1 MGAPLWM
8 AIRTKATVGC
18 LTVYGLNSVSVTFT
32 VRRAVYTLNKLGTLR
47 AGPSKISLEGLEN
60 TMMQRSFVGLIIT
73 ASLISGLGASV
84 ARSAPQSNDTARSS
98 QASSANTVA
107 TDPDY
112 KIGPQDMLRIDVWK
126 EPDISRV
133 VPVRPDGK
141 ITLPLVNDVQ
151 ASGLTPTQLAAKIA
165 EGLKKYIT
173 SPQVTVGVTE
183 INSRRIFVSGE
194 VARPGAFPLLPNMTV
209 LQALSSAGGFTQFA
223 REKKIYILRME
234 NGRQVKHPFNY
245 KDAISGKNVEQN
257 ILLEGGDII
266 VVP

>member
-1 MGAPLWM
+1 M
-8 AIRTKATVGC
+8 K
-18 LTVYGLNSVSVTFT
+18 LN
-32 VRRAVYTLNKLGTLR
+32 
-47 AGPSKISLEGLEN
+47 GLEN
-60 TMMQRSFVGLIIT
+60 TMMKRSFAGLIV
-73 ASLISGLGASV
+73 AAGLISGLGASIIRGTPQNSDA
-84 ARSAPQSNDTARSS
+84 ARTTQSSS
-98 QASSANTVA
+98 STTTVA

-151 ASGLTPTQLAAKIA
+151 ASGLTTTQLAAMIA

-183 INSRRIFVSGE
+183 INSRKIFVQGE

-209 LQALSSAGGFTQFA
+209 LQALASSGGFTQFA

-234 NGRQVKHPFNY
+234 DGRQVKHPFNY
-245 KDAISGKNVEQN
+245 KEAVSGKNVEQN
-257 ILLEGGDII
+257 IILEGGDII